1 MSSAA
6 ADRCALG
13 RQIEPMG
20 VTLPFEQIRLTRK
33 HIQKTMNFAE
43 NCHNVAENCH
53 KWEGKQHV
61 FVFDQQA
68 VDDERKK
75 QDELQKCQESLK
87 SSEDENTRLKKTL
100 KRSKNRF
107 DHEYQKLATENM
119 NLKQIV
125 NNSTPLESTVSADDG
140 KSRYYLHLLLLYHV
154 VCFNGIV
161 RQRMALHYI

>member
-1 MSSAA
+1 
-6 ADRCALG
+6 
-13 RQIEPMG
+13 
-20 VTLPFEQIRLTRK
+20 
-33 HIQKTMNFAE
+33 MNFAE

-107 DHEYQKLATENM
+107 DQEYHKLTTENM